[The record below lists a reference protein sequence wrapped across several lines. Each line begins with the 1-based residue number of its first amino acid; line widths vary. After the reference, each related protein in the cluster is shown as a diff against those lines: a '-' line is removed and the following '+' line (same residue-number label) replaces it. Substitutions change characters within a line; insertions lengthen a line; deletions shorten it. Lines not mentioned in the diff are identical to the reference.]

1 MHLTASP
8 AWWGCLLYVNVIPA
22 PRSRGTSI
30 TGGRRHHL
38 FNQDSHGLINV
49 LVFLDRRLHPARK
62 AVFFAEAIHFFSCH
76 CPRGKVTF
84 VSQQQAGHGAPVWQ
98 RQFAVQVLLPLLAV
112 AEGADVG
119 DIEHDDAGGCLPVV
133 QPRH

>member
-1 MHLTASP
+1 MVQHRARLSSGDISYSWESP
-8 AWWGCLLYVNVIPA
+8 GTRVHTQSV
-22 PRSRGTSI
+22 SRAA
-30 TGGRRHHL
+30 H
-38 FNQDSHGLINV
+38 
-49 LVFLDRRLHPARK
+49 
-62 AVFFAEAIHFFSCH
+62 
-76 CPRGKVTF
+76 F